1 MGLKLLYITNG
12 INGSG
17 GLERVLSIKASY
29 FAEQLGYEVH
39 VLVLNKAHENPFYDF
54 SSKIKCHSI
63 SVNGNPI
70 SYFFKY
76 KRGVQDL
83 VSLLK
88 PDVILVCDDGLKG
101 FFLPSLITTK
111 AKWIY
116 ERHASIELNKQKG
129 FLGRWS
135 SRLMQMQASK
145 FDSFVVLTKAN
156 RDEWRA
162 KNVVVIPNPLSFYPK
177 ESSDLQSK
185 KIIAVGSHS
194 YNKGFDTLLKIW
206 KNIEQK
212 YPDWQL
218 HLFGKIDKDQT
229 FLKLAETLDLKKVQF
244 HQASK
249 NIQAEYLKSSIMLLP
264 SRSEGFGMVLIEA
277 MACGV
282 PCISFDCPSGPR
294 DIISDGVDGILVE
307 NQNKD
312 VFEECIVNLI
322 DDEILRKELGR
333 TAKLKVTKYLP
344 ENIMKLWQDMFK
356 ELINQ

>member
-1 MGLKLLYITNG
+1 MKLLYITNG

-39 VLVLNKAHENPFYDF
+39 ILVLNNAHENPFYDF

-70 SYFFKY
+70 SYFLKY

-83 VSLLK
+83 VNLLK

-145 FDSFVVLTKAN
+145 FDSFVVLTNAN
-156 RDEWRA
+156 REEWRA

-185 KIIAVGSHS
+185 KMIAVGSHS

-229 FLKLAETLDLKKVQF
+229 FVKLAETLELKNVQF
-244 HQASK
+244 HQPSK
-249 NIQAEYLKSSIMLLP
+249 DIQAEYLKSSIMLLP

-307 NQNKD
+307 NQNADAFQKAI
-312 VFEECIVNLI
+312 EQLI
-322 DDEILRKELGR
+322 SNESLRFAMGSKAKERAKAYLPMEIL
-333 TAKLKVTKYLP
+333 
-344 ENIMKLWQDMFK
+344 KLWDNLFK
-356 ELINQ
+356 IM

>member
-1 MGLKLLYITNG
+1 MKLLYITNG
-12 INGSG
+12 ISGSG
-17 GLERVLSIKASY
+17 GLERVLSLKASY
-29 FAEQLGYEVH
+29 FAEQMGYEVH
-39 VLVLNKAHENPFYDF
+39 ILVLNKADENPFYDF

-63 SVNGNPI
+63 LVNGNPI

-83 VSLLK
+83 VHLLK

-135 SRLMQMQASK
+135 CRLMQMQASK

-156 RDEWRA
+156 RYEWRA

-185 KIIAVGSHS
+185 KMIAVGSHS
-194 YNKGFDTLLKIW
+194 YHKGFDTLLKIW

-229 FLKLAETLDLKKVQF
+229 FVKLAETLDLKNVQF
-244 HQASK
+244 HQPSK
-249 NIQAEYLKSSIMLLP
+249 NIQAEYLKSSIMLLT

-294 DIISDGVDGILVE
+294 DIITDGMDGFLVE
-307 NQNKD
+307 NQNRD
-312 VFEECIVNLI
+312 AFENAISGLI
-322 DDEILRKELGR
+322 KNDELRKQMGWHSKIS
-333 TAKLKVTKYLP
+333 AKKYAP
-344 ENIMKLWQDMFK
+344 ENIMVLWDSLFK
-356 ELINQ
+356 ESKL

>member
-1 MGLKLLYITNG
+1 MKLLYITNG

-29 FAEQLGYEVH
+29 FAEQMGYEVH

-63 SVNGNPI
+63 LVNGNPI
-70 SYFFKY
+70 SYFLKY

-83 VSLLK
+83 ITLVK

-129 FLGRWS
+129 LLGKLQALCMK
-135 SRLMQMQASK
+135 RLSK
-145 FDSFVVLTKAN
+145 NFDAFVVLTSSNKK
-156 RDEWRA
+156 EWIGSNIYA
-162 KNVVVIPNPLSFYPK
+162 IANPLSF
-177 ESSDLQSK
+177 ESVIQNPLNQNK
-185 KIIAVGSHS
+185 LIAVGSHS
-194 YNKGFDTLLKIW
+194 YNKGYDTLLRIW
-206 KNIEQK
+206 KNIESN
-212 YPDWQL
+212 YPNWSLDIY
-218 HLFGKIDKDQT
+218 GKIDVPKTYIQ
-229 FLKLAETLDLKKVQF
+229 LSKKLDLKNVTFYHPYNPIREKF
-244 HQASK
+244 EKA
-249 NIQAEYLKSSIMLLP
+249 SIMVLP

-294 DIISDGVDGILVE
+294 DIISDGIDGFLVE

-312 VFEECIVNLI
+312 VFQKSIIKLI
-322 DDEILRKELGR
+322 EDPKLRIQLGKKAKQNIKRYKMDNIGRQWDEL
-333 TAKLKVTKYLP
+333 
-344 ENIMKLWQDMFK
+344 FK
-356 ELINQ
+356 SL